1 MGKTCPFCLQTKPN
15 GKRVCVILLWFPSG
29 KPQHKISKHHHY
41 EERIITYGED
51 NPKLNDKIDNNIG
64 YGDYR

>member
-1 MGKTCPFCLQTKPN
+1 MKKESLG
-15 GKRVCVILLWFPSG
+15 
-29 KPQHKISKHHHY
+29 
-41 EERIITYGED
+41 TYGED